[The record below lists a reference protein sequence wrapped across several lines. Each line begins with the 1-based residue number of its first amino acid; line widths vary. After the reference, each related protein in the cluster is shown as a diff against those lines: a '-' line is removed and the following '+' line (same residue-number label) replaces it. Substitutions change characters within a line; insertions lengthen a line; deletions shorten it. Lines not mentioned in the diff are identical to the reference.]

1 MDTTTETCTRTDH
14 DIWSGITAADP
25 LALRAWLLTLGFTEG
40 ILVEGD
46 GGIVQHSEMLW
57 PEGGRVMI
65 SSARPDDP
73 HFTMPVGGAMLYVVT
88 DEPDAVHTRAEAAGA
103 TFTRPMEDSDYG
115 SRGFS
120 ILDPEGNS
128 WSFGTYAG

>member
-1 MDTTTETCTRTDH
+1 MDTTAQTTTTDH
-14 DIWSGITAADP
+14 NIWTGMTATGP
-25 LALRAWLLTLGFTEG
+25 RALRAWLVELGFIEG
-40 ILVEGD
+40 VLVEDGD
-46 GGIVQHSEMLW
+46 LVHHSEMLW

-65 SSARPDDP
+65 SSGRTDDP
-73 HFTMPVGGAMLYVVT
+73 HFTTPVGGAMVYVVT
-88 DEPDAVHTRAEAAGA
+88 DRPDEVHERAQALGA
-103 TFTRPMEDSDYG
+103 TVTRPLEDTDDG

>member
-1 MDTTTETCTRTDH
+1 MNTARPTTDH
-14 DIWSGITAADP
+14 NIWSGLTAQDP
-25 LALRAWLLTLGFTEG
+25 RALRAWLVSLGFTEG
-40 ILVEGD
+40 VLVEGED
-46 GGIVQHSEMLW
+46 GAVQHSEMLW

-65 SSARPDDP
+65 SSPRPDDP
-73 HFTMPVGGAMLYVVT
+73 HFSTPIGSTGVYVVT
-88 DEPDAVHTRAEAAGA
+88 DEPDAVHARAQAAGA
-103 TFTRPMEDSDYG
+103 TFTRPMEDADYG

>member
-1 MDTTTETCTRTDH
+1 MDTTPRTTDH
-14 DIWSGITAADP
+14 NIWPGLTASDTR
-25 LALRAWLLTLGFTEG
+25 ALRAWLTSLGFTEG
-40 ILVEGD
+40 ILVEAED
-46 GGIVQHSEMLW
+46 GGIQHSEMLW

-73 HFTMPVGGAMLYVVT
+73 HFTTPIGGAMLYVVT
-88 DEPDAVHTRAEAAGA
+88 DEPDVVHARAEAVGA
-103 TFTRPMEDSDYG
+103 TFTRPMEDADYG

-128 WSFGTYAG
+128 WSFGTYAGG